1 MAGVDV
7 GAYMGPTRGYGA
19 GERAVSAS
27 DDEVQVGRW
36 QEHPLPAGPRSISI
50 VGSGANAFVN
60 RKPFTLGLK
69 FGTARLAAITFP
81 HPGCHRSTVT
91 REDVSAP
98 YLIHVSAQTGPPGI
112 PWSLRDPCRVGRELC
127 GILRRRGRS
136 QAVRAKSPPDD
147 ECCYRD

>member
-69 FGTARLAAITFP
+69 FGTASLDAITFP
-81 HPGCHRSTVT
+81 RPGRDRSTVT
-91 REDVSAP
+91 REDASAP
-98 YLIHVSAQTGPPGI
+98 YLIRLLAQAGPRATPGATAT
-112 PWSLRDPCRVGRELC
+112 PGPAGPQPQSPAPHRTRKLARTRPTS
-127 GILRRRGRS
+127 RG
-136 QAVRAKSPPDD
+136 AP
-147 ECCYRD
+147 